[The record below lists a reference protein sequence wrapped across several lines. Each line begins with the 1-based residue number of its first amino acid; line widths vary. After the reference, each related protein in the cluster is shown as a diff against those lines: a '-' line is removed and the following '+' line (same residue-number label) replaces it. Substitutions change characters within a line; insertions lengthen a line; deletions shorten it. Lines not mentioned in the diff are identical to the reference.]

1 MNDDITR
8 STALTH
14 IARPPL
20 PWRDSGKTVC
30 GQPISQYADGRVV
43 GLADAHAMLRR
54 LGQPARLRPH
64 SGSAMTRQ
72 AKHEARATAALVTE
86 MLDTQPETCNTPD

>member
-1 MNDDITR
+1 MMVT
-8 STALTH
+8 
-14 IARPPL
+14 PPL

-54 LGQPARLRPH
+54 LGQPASLRPH